1 MKKLVALLALLPAL
15 AFAQADDNDVFWH
28 PEASAV
34 IATGPGVITIC
45 QWWPSPISFLPA
57 VWECE
62 DVQSY
67 GAKVPQ
73 EIPLQSL
80 GPVKVYARWAYV
92 RDAEG
97 ALVPMSRWMP

>member
-1 MKKLVALLALLPAL
+1 MKKLFALLTLLPAL
-15 AFAQADDNDVFWH
+15 TFAQDDVFWH

-34 IATGPGVITIC
+34 VVAGPYSATVC
-45 QWWPSPISFLPA
+45 QWWPSPISFLSE

-62 DVQSY
+62 DVPAY
-67 GAKVPQ
+67 GAKWPV
-73 EIPLQSL
+73 EIQLQST
-80 GPVKVYARWAYV
+80 GPVRVYARWAYA

>member
-1 MKKLVALLALLPAL
+1 MKKLAALLILLPAL
-15 AFAQADDNDVFWH
+15 TFGQDDVFWH

-34 IATGPGVITIC
+34 VATGPGFITIC
-45 QWWPSPISFLPA
+45 QWWPSPISFLSA

-62 DVQSY
+62 DVDSY

-73 EIPLQSL
+73 EIQLQST
-80 GPVKVYARWAYV
+80 GPVKVFARWAYA
-92 RDAEG
+92 RDASG

>member
-1 MKKLVALLALLPAL
+1 MKKLAVLLALLPAL
-15 AFAQADDNDVFWH
+15 TFAQDDVFWH

-34 IATGPGVITIC
+34 VATGPGFITIC
-45 QWWPSPISFLPA
+45 QWWPSPISFLSA

-62 DVQSY
+62 DVDAY
-67 GAKVPQ
+67 GAKSPVEVQ
-73 EIPLQSL
+73 LQST
-80 GPVKVYARWAYV
+80 GPVRVYARWAYA

>member
-1 MKKLVALLALLPAL
+1 MKKLVALIALLPAL
-15 AFAQADDNDVFWH
+15 ASAQNDVFWH

-34 IATGPGVITIC
+34 VATAPGVITIC
-45 QWWPSPISFLPA
+45 QWWPSPISFLSS

-62 DVQSY
+62 DVETY
-67 GAKVPQ
+67 GAKSPA
-73 EIPLQSL
+73 EIQLQST
-80 GPVKVYARWAYV
+80 GPVKVYARWAYA